1 MFHEIIG
8 NNDLYNDI
16 RKNVKGIAVKLS
28 TLSNNEISLKEVL
41 LHWGSTIIID
51 AEYDRL
57 DHWVKE
63 SLENGELSKSDL
75 ARIIVT
81 VQIRREDAFDQ
92 LKYFHILGIKVVL
105 VAGHN
110 SYFNKEIRGYKVA
123 KEMTEVNE
131 SFDNI
136 IFLGIGYHMKKKIEF
151 LLNQEIIDT
160 KILELLGNQKLNN
173 SALWSYYVG
182 DKLSKEATSYLK
194 RRSNKKQENYFIR
207 SLDQLLYLCRAHSIY
222 LYVDI
227 ISKNDYLRKIIE
239 IDYLC
244 KERVPRYVT
253 LAISKKDKR
262 KL

>member
-8 NNDLYNDI
+8 NNDLYIDI
-16 RKNVKGIAVKLS
+16 RKNVRGIAVKLS
-28 TLSNNEISLKEVL
+28 TLSKNEISLKDVL
-41 LHWGSTIIID
+41 LHWSQSIIID
-51 AEYDRL
+51 AEYERL
-57 DHWVKE
+57 DHWVEE
-63 SLENGELSKSDL
+63 SLENGDLSKSDI

-92 LKYFHILGIKVVL
+92 LKYFHNRGIRVVL
-105 VAGHN
+105 VAGNN

-123 KEMTEVNE
+123 KEMTEVIE

-151 LLNQEIIDT
+151 LLNKEIIDS

-194 RRSNKKQENYFIR
+194 RRSNNEQENYFIN
-207 SLDQLLYLCRAHSIY
+207 SLDQLLHLCRTYSIY
-222 LYVDI
+222 LYIDI
-227 ISKNDYLRKIIE
+227 ISKKDYLRKIME
-239 IDYLC
+239 MDHMC
-244 KERVPRYVT
+244 KKFDKLELFCFST
-253 LAISKKDKR
+253 LNT
-262 KL
+262 